1 MNQFIRFALIGVV
14 NTLIHY
20 GVFMLLYAI
29 GLFHLLASVTGFLCA
44 VTNSFIMNKRW
55 TFKTQGTSR
64 KQEFTKFFLVN
75 LVSLGVNVVSML
87 VFIEVLNVAPPLAQ
101 LLTIGL
107 TLVVNFTGTKYWVFK
122 RDNA

>member
-1 MNQFIRFALIGVV
+1 VNQFIRFALIGVV